1 MEKKKL
7 KLTISGSSKKTIN
20 NIELAKS
27 KANNSVVIEK
37 KNIRSGTRSSF
48 SNINNQKNQNKN
60 KSHFTPKTSNF
71 SKPSGINDYEKRKL
85 AEQRATKRLRG
96 ENTPKSKTTNPKA
109 SHPVLQFPV
118 IVITVAIYKG
128 SNAIPIRCD
137 TATTPTA
144 VERFAINQL
153 LTTTK
158 PTLLTAAIDK
168 PRPIA

>member
-7 KLTISGSSKKTIN
+7 KLKISEGSKKTIN

-60 KSHFTPKTSNF
+60 KSHFIPKTSNF

-96 ENTPKSKTTNPKA
+96 ENTPKNK
-109 SHPVLQFPV
+109 
-118 IVITVAIYKG
+118 IG
-128 SNAIPIRCD
+128 SNIKKRELKLTLSRALSEEDIEFKGRSL
-137 TATTPTA
+137 ASLKRA
-144 VERFAINQL
+144 KQKENKENQKNQNL
-153 LTTTK
+153 EELK
-158 PTLLTAAIDK
+158 PVK
-168 PRPIA
+168 